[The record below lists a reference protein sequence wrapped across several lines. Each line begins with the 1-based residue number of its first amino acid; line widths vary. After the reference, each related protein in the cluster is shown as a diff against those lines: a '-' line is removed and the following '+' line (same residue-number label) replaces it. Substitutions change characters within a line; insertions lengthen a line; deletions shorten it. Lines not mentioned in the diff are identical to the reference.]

1 MRYASKP
8 GSRCFFFE
16 EERSFINIETQPN
29 YAIAEMCIPYGRYT
43 IISDV
48 YIPLWRDRKTELQT
62 DLAMEDKKSE
72 IYTEIWTLKLKQ
84 IFVQSERCCFK
95 ILSCLW

>member
-8 GSRCFFFE
+8 GSHCFCFE

-29 YAIAEMCIPYGRYT
+29 YATAEMCIPYCRYT

-48 YIPLWRDRKTELQT
+48 YKPSWRDRKTELQT
-62 DLAMEDKKSE
+62 DLAMEDKSE
-72 IYTEIWTLKLKQ
+72 ICTEIWTLKLK
-84 IFVQSERCCFK
+84 
-95 ILSCLW
+95 